1 MSKFVDTLC
10 QLSVSTG
17 KVLHL
22 KIATES
28 KINRVIVTTIM
39 TVPMLGYAFVNI
51 LTNFFVK
58 NPKEGTLLKIWRG
71 IVTLPMVVAICLT
84 ALTQKILM
92 TNHM

>member
-10 QLSVSTG
+10 QLTFSSG
-17 KVLHL
+17 KALRL

-39 TVPMLGYAFVNI
+39 TVPLLGYAFANV

-58 NPKEGTLLKIWRG
+58 NPTEGTLLKIWRG
-71 IVTLPMVVAICLT
+71 IMILPVMAAIGVT